1 MAIMSKWYI
10 GAGEQSDIVVSTRIR
25 LARNITEYPFPNK
38 LNTKS
43 RMELNN
49 VIKEA
54 LESDNKYNLRFIEM
68 RTLARFE
75 AASMAERHIISPEFA
90 SDLDGRAL
98 MLSPEEDISIM
109 LNEEDHIRLQVMK
122 SGFALD
128 EAYSVA
134 NEIDDVL
141 GAKFNFAFDERIGFL
156 TQCPTNLGTG
166 MRASVMLHLP
176 ALTLSGQIHKLINT
190 VSKLGLTFRGAFG
203 EGTNAVGDMYQL
215 SNQITLGISE
225 EFAIKNLKAI
235 TLQLCAQERTAREEM
250 LKDVSTEDR
259 IFRAYG
265 LLKWAR
271 LLSTKELMEN
281 LSFVRLGS
289 VTGKI
294 NIPIETVN
302 ELMVSMQPATINAR
316 AGQKL
321 PTQERDAVRA
331 SEVRNKLN

>member
-1 MAIMSKWYI
+1 MSKWYI

-54 LESDNKYNLRFIEM
+54 LESDNKYNLRLLEM

-302 ELMVSMQPATINAR
+302 ELMVSMQPAAINAR

-321 PTQERDAVRA
+321 PTQERDAIRA

>member
-1 MAIMSKWYI
+1 MSKWYI

-54 LESDNKYNLRFIEM
+54 LESDNKYNLRFLEM

-128 EAYSVA
+128 EAYSIA

-141 GAKFNFAFDERIGFL
+141 GDKFNFAFDERIGFL

-321 PTQERDAVRA
+321 PTQERDTIRA
-331 SEVRNKLN
+331 TEVRSKLN

>member
-1 MAIMSKWYI
+1 MSKWYI

-25 LARNITEYPFPNK
+25 LARNIAEYPFPNK

-54 LESDNKYNLRFIEM
+54 LESDNKYNLRFLEM

-134 NEIDDVL
+134 NEIDDIL
-141 GAKFNFAFDERIGFL
+141 GSKFNFAFDERIGFL

-235 TLQLCAQERTAREEM
+235 TLQLCAQERSAREEM

-271 LLSTKELMEN
+271 LLTTKELMEN

-294 NIPIETVN
+294 NISIETVN

-321 PTQERDAVRA
+321 ETVERDTVRA
-331 SEVRNKLN
+331 NEVRNKLN

>member
-1 MAIMSKWYI
+1 MSKWYI

-25 LARNITEYPFPNK
+25 LARNINEYPFPNK
-38 LNTKS
+38 LNTKT

-49 VIKEA
+49 VIKDA
-54 LESDNKYNLRFIEM
+54 VESDNKFGLRFIEM

-98 MLSPEEDISIM
+98 MLSPDEDISIM

-128 EAYSVA
+128 EAYAVA
-134 NEIDDVL
+134 NEIDDLL
-141 GAKFNFAFDERIGFL
+141 GDKFNFAFDERIGYL

-190 VSKLGLTFRGAFG
+190 ISKLGLTFRGAFG
-203 EGTNAVGDMYQL
+203 EGTKAIGDMYQL

-225 EFAIKNLKAI
+225 EFAVKNLKAI
-235 TLQLCAQERTAREEM
+235 TLQLCAQERAAREEM
-250 LKDVSTEDR
+250 LKDISTDDR
-259 IFRAYG
+259 IFRSYG
-265 LLKWAR
+265 ILKWAR

-281 LSFVRLGS
+281 LSLVRLGS

-294 NIPIETVN
+294 NIPIEAVN

-316 AGQKL
+316 AGQRL
-321 PTQERDAVRA
+321 PEQERDSVRA
-331 SEVRNKLN
+331 TEVRNKLN

>member
-1 MAIMSKWYI
+1 MRIDVSKNNISYVVKKGDIII
-10 GAGEQSDIVVSTRIR
+10 GKNDKLYRCKYTRGSDYIVV
-25 LARNITEYPFPNK
+25 
-38 LNTKS
+38 
-43 RMELNN
+43 
-49 VIKEA
+49 
-54 LESDNKYNLRFIEM
+54 ESDNKYNLRFIEM

-128 EAYSVA
+128 EAFQIA
-134 NEIDDVL
+134 DEIDDL
-141 GAKFNFAFDERIGFL
+141 IGSGLNYAFDERIGYL

-176 ALTLSGQIHKLINT
+176 ALTMNGQIHKLINT
-190 VSKLGLTFRGAFG
+190 ISKLGLTFRGAFG
-203 EGTNAVGDMYQL
+203 EGTKAVGDMYQL

-235 TLQLCAQERTAREEM
+235 TLQLCANERAAREEL
-250 LKDVSTEDR
+250 LKSINTDDA

-265 LLKWAR
+265 TLKWAR

-281 LSFVRLGS
+281 LSLVRLGS

-294 NIPIETVN
+294 NVPVECIN
-302 ELMVSMQPATINAR
+302 ELMISMQPASINSR

-321 PTQERDAVRA
+321 PTQERDIVRA
-331 SEVRNKLN
+331 TEVRQKLN

>member
-1 MAIMSKWYI
+1 MSKWYI

-25 LARNITEYPFPNK
+25 LARNIGEYPFPNK

-43 RMELNN
+43 RMELNK

-54 LESDNKYNLRFIEM
+54 LESDNKYSLNFIEM

-90 SDLDGRAL
+90 SDSDGRAL
-98 MLSPEEDISIM
+98 ILSPEEDISIM

-134 NEIDDVL
+134 NDIDDML
-141 GAKFNFAFDERIGFL
+141 GAKFDFAFDERIGFL

-190 VSKLGLTFRGAFG
+190 ISKLGLTFRGAFG

-235 TLQLCAQERTAREEM
+235 TLQLCEQERNAREEM
-250 LKDVSTEDR
+250 LKDLGTEDR
-259 IFRAYG
+259 IFKALRC
-265 LLKWAR
+265 
-271 LLSTKELMEN
+271 
-281 LSFVRLGS
+281 
-289 VTGKI
+289 
-294 NIPIETVN
+294 
-302 ELMVSMQPATINAR
+302 
-316 AGQKL
+316 
-321 PTQERDAVRA
+321 
-331 SEVRNKLN
+331 

>member
-1 MAIMSKWYI
+1 MSKWYI

-25 LARNITEYPFPNK
+25 LARNIAEYPFPNK

-54 LESDNKYNLRFIEM
+54 LESDNKYNLRFLEM

-128 EAYSVA
+128 EAYQVA

-141 GAKFNFAFDERIGFL
+141 GARFNFAFDERIGFL

-331 SEVRNKLN
+331 TEVRTKLN

>member
-1 MAIMSKWYI
+1 MSKWYI

-25 LARNITEYPFPNK
+25 LARNIAEYPFPNK

-49 VIKEA
+49 VIKET
-54 LESDNKYNLRFIEM
+54 LDRDNKYNLRFLEM

-90 SDLDGRAL
+90 SDSDGRAL

-128 EAYSVA
+128 EAYQVA

-141 GAKFNFAFDERIGFL
+141 GSKFNFAFDDRIGFL

-176 ALTLSGQIHKLINT
+176 GLTLSGQIHKLINT

-235 TLQLCAQERTAREEM
+235 TLQLCAQERTAREEI
-250 LKDVSTEDR
+250 LKDVTTEDR

-281 LSFVRLGS
+281 LSLVRLGS

-321 PTQERDAVRA
+321 PDIERDTVRA
-331 SEVRNKLN
+331 NEVRKKLN

>member
-54 LESDNKYNLRFIEM
+54 LESDNKYNLRFLEM

-141 GAKFNFAFDERIGFL
+141 GSKFNFAFDERIGFL

>member
-1 MAIMSKWYI
+1 MSKWYI

-25 LARNITEYPFPNK
+25 LARNIEEYPFPNK
-38 LNTKS
+38 LNTKT

-54 LESDNKYNLRFIEM
+54 VESDNKYNLRFIEM

-128 EAYSVA
+128 EAYFVA
-134 NEIDDVL
+134 NELDDML
-141 GAKFNFAFDERIGFL
+141 GSKFNFAFDERIGFL

-190 VSKLGLTFRGAFG
+190 ISKLGLTFRGAFG

-235 TLQLCAQERTAREEM
+235 TLQLCAQERSAREEM
-250 LKDVSTEDR
+250 LKDVVTEDK

-281 LSFVRLGS
+281 LSYVRLGS

-294 NIPIETVN
+294 NIPIEVVN

-321 PTQERDAVRA
+321 EEVERDSVRA